1 MKKYSGYLNQMHN
14 SSHSVLQPSFQ
25 GCMQLI
31 QVDDQLVNLSEVAQ
45 RRPGSFANVSI
56 DMCAIIDRTYR
67 LKMLVLKYSELKQ
80 VVFMTGLIKF
90 ISLGSNSEVHFASC
104 DFFINP

>member
-1 MKKYSGYLNQMHN
+1 YLNQMNN
-14 SSHSVLQPSFQ
+14 SSHAVLQPSFQ

-56 DMCAIIDRTYR
+56 DMCAIID
-67 LKMLVLKYSELKQ
+67 
-80 VVFMTGLIKF
+80 
-90 ISLGSNSEVHFASC
+90 
-104 DFFINP
+104 